1 MSWLLAPRNKLSLGC
16 KVMIYKAILAPSL
29 FYGLQVY
36 GIAAKSNLNKI
47 RILQAKT
54 LRRIT
59 GAPWYMRT
67 SDIERD
73 LKVPKIDVAG
83 DVAGNVADYVAGN
96 VADDVAGN
104 VAGNVADDVAGNV
117 AGNVAR
123 DVRSGVTDDDDFITV
138 SQGVVLDPESQTDRN
153 DPLDGDC
160 SKRLD
165 RIEAKIDIMS
175 KEVASCTQQLSRLTA
190 LLEVFLKGKSNANA
204 VNFVFP
210 VRSEEDLA
218 ALEL

>member
-73 LKVPKIDVAG
+73 LKVPKIG
-83 DVAGNVADYVAGN
+83 DKLQSISTKYMERLNAHPNSLARKLGTAAINNADPQTRVKRRLKRN
-96 VADDVAGN
+96 HPQDLPD
-104 VAGNVADDVAGNV
+104 
-117 AGNVAR
+117 R
-123 DVRSGVTDDDDFITV
+123 
-138 SQGVVLDPESQTDRN
+138 VLT
-153 DPLDGDC
+153 
-160 SKRLD
+160 
-165 RIEAKIDIMS
+165 
-175 KEVASCTQQLSRLTA
+175 
-190 LLEVFLKGKSNANA
+190 
-204 VNFVFP
+204 
-210 VRSEEDLA
+210 
-218 ALEL
+218 

>member
-73 LKVPKIDVAG
+73 LKVPKIG
-83 DVAGNVADYVAGN
+83 DKLQSISTKYSMRILTAWRGNLEL
-96 VADDVAGN
+96 
-104 VAGNVADDVAGNV
+104 
-117 AGNVAR
+117 R
-123 DVRSGVTDDDDFITV
+123 
-138 SQGVVLDPESQTDRN
+138 
-153 DPLDGDC
+153 PLTTRTLGQ
-160 SKRLD
+160 
-165 RIEAKIDIMS
+165 ES
-175 KEVASCTQQLSRLTA
+175 KE
-190 LLEVFLKGKSNANA
+190 
-204 VNFVFP
+204 
-210 VRSEEDLA
+210 D
-218 ALEL
+218 